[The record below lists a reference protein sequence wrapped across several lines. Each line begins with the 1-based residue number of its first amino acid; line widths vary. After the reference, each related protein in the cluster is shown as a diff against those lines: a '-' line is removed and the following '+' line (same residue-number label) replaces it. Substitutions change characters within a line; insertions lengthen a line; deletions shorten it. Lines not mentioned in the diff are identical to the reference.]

1 VRAAL
6 IVMVL
11 CCSVAHAT
19 PREDF
24 DQAKQAYRS
33 GQYTRALPLFNALL
47 YPEKKLA
54 DSTETAEAFL
64 ALGICRYETGDT
76 PGAKREFEQA
86 LLVNSNIRIDPMI
99 VTDTSAVDVFNE
111 TRLTMQ
117 DRIRMDAER
126 RRREELLKIRES
138 YIGVEP
144 HSFALNFVPFGVGQY
159 QNGDIGKG
167 AFFTATE
174 GATFITSFGV
184 FSYLVSTYGLRS
196 TRVPLKDA
204 ETVRR
209 LQQLEIGTGVAFYGL
224 WVLGAIDA
232 YLHYQPQVRV
242 ELDESAL
249 PPQLRGLMKPDTTT
263 KPKRPRTS
271 LHLAPMITPDSLGIG
286 LSWEN

>member
-1 VRAAL
+1 MRAAL
-6 IVMVL
+6 IAIVL
-11 CCSVAHAT
+11 WSSVAHAT

-24 DQAKQAYRS
+24 DQARAAYRS
-33 GQYTRALPLFNALL
+33 GQYTRALPLLNALL
-47 YPEKKLA
+47 YPEKKLT
-54 DSTETAEAFL
+54 DSNETAEAYL

-86 LLVNSNIRIDPMI
+86 LLVNSNVRIDPVI
-99 VTDTSAVDVFNE
+99 VTDTSAIEVFNE

-138 YIGVEP
+138 YVGVEV
-144 HSFALNFVPFGVGQY
+144 HSFALNFVPFGIGQY
-159 QNGDIGKG
+159 QNGDVGKG
-167 AFFTATE
+167 VFFTATE
-174 GATFITSFGV
+174 VATFGTSVGI

-196 TRVPLKDA
+196 TRVPAKDQF
-204 ETVRR
+204 TVLR
-209 LQQLEIGTGVAFYGL
+209 LQQVEIGTGAAFFGL

-232 YLHYQPQVRV
+232 YLNYQPQVRV

-249 PPQLRGLMKPDTTT
+249 PPQLRGLMKPEKTT
-263 KPKRPRTS
+263 KPKRPKTS
-271 LHLAPMITPDSLGIG
+271 LHLAPMLSPDGVGIG

>member
-1 VRAAL
+1 MRAAL
-6 IVMVL
+6 IAILL
-11 CCSVAHAT
+11 CSAIAQAT

-47 YPEKKLA
+47 YPDKKLA
-54 DSTETAEAFL
+54 DSNDTAEAYL

-86 LLVNSNIRIDPMI
+86 LLVNANIRIDRLL
-99 VTDTSAVDVFNE
+99 VTDDSAVDVFNE

-117 DRIRMDAER
+117 DRIRKDAER
-126 RRREELLKIRES
+126 RRIEELLKIRES
-138 YIGVEP
+138 YVGVEN
-144 HSFALNFVPFGVGQY
+144 HTFALNFAPFGIGQY

-174 GATFITSFGV
+174 SATFLTSVGV

-209 LQQLEIGTGVAFYGL
+209 LQQLEIGTGAAFFGL

-249 PPQLRGLMKPDTTT
+249 PPQLRGLMKPEKTRR
-263 KPKRPRTS
+263 KPPKTS
-271 LHLAPMITPDSLGIG
+271 LRLAPMLSPDGVGIG

>member
-6 IVMVL
+6 IAMVL
-11 CCSVAHAT
+11 WCSVAQAT

-54 DSTETAEAFL
+54 DGTETAEAYL

-86 LLVNSNIRIDPMI
+86 LLVNSNVRIDPLI
-99 VTDTSAVDVFNE
+99 VTDTSAIDVFNE

-138 YIGVEP
+138 YIGVES
-144 HSFALNFVPFGVGQY
+144 HSFLLNFVPFGVGQY

-174 GATFITSFGV
+174 VAMLGTSVGV
-184 FSYLVSTYGLRS
+184 WFYLVSNYGLRS
-196 TRVPLKDA
+196 TRIPAKDQF
-204 ETVRR
+204 TVLH
-209 LQQLEIGTGVAFYGL
+209 LQQLEIGTGLAFYGL
-224 WVLGAIDA
+224 WVWGAIDA
-232 YLHYQPQVRV
+232 YLHFQPQVRI

-249 PPQLRGLMKPDTTT
+249 PPELRGLLKPEKTRK
-263 KPKRPRTS
+263 KPPKTS
-271 LHLAPMITPDSLGIG
+271 LRLAPMLTPDSVGIG